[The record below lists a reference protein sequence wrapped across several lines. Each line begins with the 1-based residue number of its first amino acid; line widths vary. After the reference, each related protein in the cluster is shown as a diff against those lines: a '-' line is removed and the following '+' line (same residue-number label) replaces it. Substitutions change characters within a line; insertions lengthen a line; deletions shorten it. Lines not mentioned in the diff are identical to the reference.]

1 MSTVPITVSAAS
13 MDAPMSALV
22 LLQLHFQPL
31 PLSLHLHLHLHLSLR
46 LRSSWRQEDPS
57 LLAGARWL

>member
-1 MSTVPITVSAAS
+1 

-31 PLSLHLHLHLHLSLR
+31 LLSLHLHLHLHLSLR